1 MYISVY
7 IYAYICI
14 LYLYINTK
22 SLKNVANFLNNEI
35 LKLPG
40 DFKYIQWYHFV
51 LDSIES
57 KIYKQKPPKFK
68 RKH

>member
-1 MYISVY
+1 M
-7 IYAYICI
+7 
-14 LYLYINTK
+14 
-22 SLKNVANFLNNEI
+22 KNVANFLNNEI